1 MKLKVTYSKEAK
13 ARNEPIFAKAIIET
27 CIEINVL
34 RAKIDGEK
42 NIMLLDVPEDGIEKF
57 TEFMNKYKIN
67 VTPIKESI
75 TLDKD
80 SCIDCGACV
89 SICPTDALYSDDF
102 SIELDGTKCIL
113 CKACID
119 VCPVGALKMENI

>member
-13 ARNEPIFAKAIIET
+13 ARNEPIFAKAIINTGVEV
-27 CIEINVL
+27 NVL
-34 RAKIDGEK
+34 QAKIDGEK
-42 NIMLLDVPEDGIEKF
+42 NIMLLDVPKDGVEKF
-57 TEFMNKYKIN
+57 TRFMNKYKID

-80 SCIDCGACV
+80 LCIDCGACI
-89 SICPTDALYSDDF
+89 SICPIDALYSDNF
-102 SIELDGTKCIL
+102 SIELDEKKCIL